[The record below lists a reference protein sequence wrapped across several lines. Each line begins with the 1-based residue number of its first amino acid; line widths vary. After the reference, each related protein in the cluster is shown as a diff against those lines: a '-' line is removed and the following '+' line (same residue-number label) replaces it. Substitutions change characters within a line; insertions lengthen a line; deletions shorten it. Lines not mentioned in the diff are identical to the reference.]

1 MSLIMLLNKIQTVAD
16 LSEFFTVPAED
27 INRIVKDSPMT
38 VIDIIA
44 MVMRALC
51 TKLNLTSEETEECV
65 QKVRTRDMG
74 YLWANMEKIDVQ
86 AEREKS
92 RKIRA
97 QLQEDREK
105 LQEDQKKLREERAK
119 MQAKMEELQASAQE
133 EIARLKALLE
143 EHGIV

>member
-51 TKLNLTSEETEECV
+51 TKLNLTSEETCSKKQFLQRITLTE
-65 QKVRTRDMG
+65 
-74 YLWANMEKIDVQ
+74 
-86 AEREKS
+86 S
-92 RKIRA
+92 RKVST
-97 QLQEDREK
+97 
-105 LQEDQKKLREERAK
+105 
-119 MQAKMEELQASAQE
+119 MEWY
-133 EIARLKALLE
+133 RTF
-143 EHGIV
+143 